1 MAALP
6 RPGWRRQD
14 DPPRD
19 DGWLLVSRC
28 HPPSF
33 QCQDSFERGPNMVCL
48 VCYWSQHFLFS
59 SLSQKA
65 SMFSTHWGLKMDPNM
80 SGASVGPGLGPGHLY
95 QSDIVRLCIM
105 RISSDMWKLCEGVDK
120 TKITKWHPARVRL
133 TNNHY
138 RYYRNPQYADAAWL
152 GWAGWCGG
160 VWWWPQYVCLI
171 KSKVA
176 LTNSN

>member
-1 MAALP
+1 MAPWSLASCRSVELYNC
-6 RPGWRRQD
+6 RYVHSKDAVKKYCSLREAAIIIQHKYGGITTARWRRQD

-48 VCYWSQHFLFS
+48 VCYWSQHFLCS

-80 SGASVGPGLGPGHLY
+80 SGASVGPGLDL
-95 QSDIVRLCIM
+95 DTCIEM
-105 RISSDMWKLCEGVDK
+105 TLWDYALWGYPHTCEICVK
-120 TKITKWHPARVRL
+120 E
-133 TNNHY
+133 
-138 RYYRNPQYADAAWL
+138 
-152 GWAGWCGG
+152 
-160 VWWWPQYVCLI
+160 
-171 KSKVA
+171 
-176 LTNSN
+176 

>member
-1 MAALP
+1 MLITHINKWSLATPVDSRDGVKKYCPFWEAAIIILHKYGGITAA
-6 RPGWRRQD
+6 GWRRQD

-48 VCYWSQHFLFS
+48 VCYWSQHFLCS

-80 SGASVGPGLGPGHLY
+80 FGASVGPGLGPGHLY

-133 TNNHY
+133 TNKH
-138 RYYRNPQYADAAWL
+138 
-152 GWAGWCGG
+152 
-160 VWWWPQYVCLI
+160 
-171 KSKVA
+171 
-176 LTNSN
+176 